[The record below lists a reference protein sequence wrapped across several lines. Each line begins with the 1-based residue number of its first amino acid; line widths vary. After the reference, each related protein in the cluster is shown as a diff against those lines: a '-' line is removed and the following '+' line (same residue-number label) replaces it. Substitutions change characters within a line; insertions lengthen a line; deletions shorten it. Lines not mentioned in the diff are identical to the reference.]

1 MRLFL
6 GSIILLLIFVG
17 SLVGADSTLAVDAT
31 ADQDDGYSHQAFR
44 VVSQPHKMTRSLNY
58 VYVPSLQPY
67 GRKGRSGNSAT
78 SSGKSYKGKSKSSKG
93 KGKSVTSKSNKGKS
107 ESSKAKGKSGSSK
120 PRPTTM
126 TSTVPDTS
134 LTTEAATTTTV
145 TDTSLSTATEAATT
159 TTVTDTSLSTTTT
172 EAATTTT
179 VTETSLS
186 TTTTEAATTTTVTET
201 SLSTTTTE
209 AATTTTVPDT
219 TFDELNQTITGAT
232 NQSDPVMIEL
242 ICAEPIVFDD
252 EIVIDDKYFV
262 LKPANGFDKCV
273 LDGNQMTR
281 FFRAGPSILGGGAQ
295 SYNVKFLDLT
305 FMRGRTTA
313 PVASVS
319 YLIQKAGVHNALS
332 MVSTVFLT
340 LFATTL
346 LLSHL
351 GFCKFSHSKCL
362 MSKIHYQ

>member
-1 MRLFL
+1 
-6 GSIILLLIFVG
+6 
-17 SLVGADSTLAVDAT
+17 
-31 ADQDDGYSHQAFR
+31 
-44 VVSQPHKMTRSLNY
+44 
-58 VYVPSLQPY
+58 
-67 GRKGRSGNSAT
+67 
-78 SSGKSYKGKSKSSKG
+78 
-93 KGKSVTSKSNKGKS
+93 
-107 ESSKAKGKSGSSK
+107 
-120 PRPTTM
+120 M

-145 TDTSLSTATEAATT
+145 TDTSLSTATEAAT

-252 EIVIDDKYFV
+252 EIIIDDKYFV

-281 FFRAGPSILGGGAQ
+281 FFRAGSILGGGAQ